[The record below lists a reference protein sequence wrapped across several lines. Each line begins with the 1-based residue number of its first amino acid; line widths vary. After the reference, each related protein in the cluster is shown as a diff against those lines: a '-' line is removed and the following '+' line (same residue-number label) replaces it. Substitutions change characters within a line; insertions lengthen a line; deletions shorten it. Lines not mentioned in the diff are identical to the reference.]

1 MKILIT
7 GDAGFVG
14 RAFHRALDDKGHEIT
29 GIDIAN
35 GLDCRDFF
43 KKDDTRYDV
52 VIHLAAIVGGRAT
65 IEGNPLA
72 VASDLAI
79 DSDMFQWAVRTKPK
93 HLVYFS
99 SSAAYPIYLQKTAY
113 KQRLREGDI
122 NLDHIRTPDLSYGW
136 AKLTGETLAR
146 YARAEGIK
154 VHVLRPFSG
163 YGSDQDLDYPFPSLI
178 ARGKAKQEPIRSLGN
193 RPASPRLYP
202 HRRCGCS
209 YLRSDHKRHPNFEP
223 LHRASDLIHPA
234 RRDDHAGA
242 GDTSHRSRITPAS
255 RAESN
260 TESATPRRCFR
271 FTSRRSASK
280 KESPGRSQA
289 NKEHSAIIAP

>member
-43 KKDDTRYDV
+43 KKDDTKYDV
-52 VIHLAAIVGGRAT
+52 VIHLAAIVGGRAL

-93 HLVYFS
+93 HLVYYS
-99 SSAAYPIYLQKTAY
+99 SSAAYPIYLQRAAY

-136 AKLTGETLAR
+136 AKLTGETLAG
-146 YARAEGIK
+146 YARAEGIN
-154 VHVLRPFSG
+154 VTVLRPFSG
-163 YGSDQDLDYPFPSLI
+163 YGSDQALDYPFPSLI
-178 ARGKAKQEPIRSLGN
+178 ARGKAKLDPFEVWGTGEQVRDFIHIDDVVAATFEAITNKVKTLNLCTGRATSFIQLAEMIMLEQGYLAPIKKHPGKPSGVEYRVGDPTKMLQIYEPKISLEEGI
-193 RPASPRLYP
+193 A
-202 HRRCGCS
+202 
-209 YLRSDHKRHPNFEP
+209 
-223 LHRASDLIHPA
+223 RAL
-234 RRDDHAGA
+234 
-242 GDTSHRSRITPAS
+242 
-255 RAESN
+255 AE
-260 TESATPRRCFR
+260 
-271 FTSRRSASK
+271 
-280 KESPGRSQA
+280 
-289 NKEHSAIIAP
+289 